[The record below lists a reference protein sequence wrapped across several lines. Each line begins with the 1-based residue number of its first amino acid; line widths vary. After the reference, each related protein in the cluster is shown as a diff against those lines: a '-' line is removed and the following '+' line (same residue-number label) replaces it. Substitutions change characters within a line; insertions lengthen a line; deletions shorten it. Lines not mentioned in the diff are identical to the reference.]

1 MAVSKD
7 PFKGLSEEATC
18 PVCLDYFKDPV
29 IITNCGHH
37 FCRACLLRCFRRR
50 DAKASCPQCRTP
62 FKRSSLLPNRQ
73 LANVVEIAKEFSGQQ
88 GEKRPRV
95 EESVKVCEK
104 HQKPLKLFCK
114 ADETSICEVCG
125 LSKEHQDH
133 EVVPVEDAFQEY
145 KVQVWNCLQTLKKE
159 REKIL
164 GYKAETEKE
173 SQDWLIRTEAEMGK
187 TVAKFRELRH
197 FLKAQE
203 SFLVAQMED
212 VKNEIA
218 RRREEHMTQFSKE
231 LSSLE
236 TLIWEIAEKH
246 QQPASEFFQDI
257 RTTLQRCEKK
267 ETFKD
272 PVVLTTALKWQ
283 VWEFCDLNPFLDNVI
298 KGFTGTLTSG
308 FQLQKA
314 KVTLDPDTAHRNLIL
329 SEDCQSVKYEDN
341 PQVVPDSPERF
352 DLLASILG
360 CHGFTRGRHFWEV
373 DVGSEDGW
381 AVGVARKS
389 VGRKG
394 VITCNP
400 MEGIWEMWKWERDYL
415 ESYAGPPIPVQAL
428 KKEPRRIRVTLN
440 YEGGRVAFYDA
451 ETAALI
457 FEYPPASFFGET
469 LLPFFYAFNK
479 AHLTLC
485 P

>member
-1 MAVSKD
+1 MAASKD

-18 PVCLDYFKDPV
+18 PVCLEYFKDPV

-37 FCRACLLRCFRRR
+37 FCRACLLRCFGRR

-62 FKRSSLLPNRQ
+62 FKRNSLLPNRQ
-73 LANVVEIAKEFSGQQ
+73 LANVVEIAKEFHGQQ

-95 EESVKVCEK
+95 EEVCEK
-104 HQKPLKLFCK
+104 HQEPLKLFCK
-114 ADETSICEVCG
+114 ADETSICEEP
-125 LSKEHQDH
+125 LFSLQ
-133 EVVPVEDAFQEY
+133 
-145 KVQVWNCLQTLKKE
+145 VQVWNCLQTLKKE
-159 REKIL
+159 REKIM
-164 GYKAETEKE
+164 GYRTEMAKE

-203 SFLVAQMED
+203 KRLVAQMED
-212 VKNEIA
+212 VKNEIT
-218 RRREEHMTQFSKE
+218 RIREVHMTQFSKE
-231 LSSLE
+231 LSSLD
-236 TLIWEIAEKH
+236 TLIWEIAEKY

-257 RTTLQRCEKK
+257 RTTLQKYEKK

-283 VWEFCDLNPFLDNVI
+283 IWEFSDLTPFLDNVMKEFI
-298 KGFTGTLTSG
+298 GTLTSG

-314 KVTLDPDTAHRNLIL
+314 KVTLDPDTAHHNLIL

-341 PQVVPDSPERF
+341 HQVLPDRPERF
-352 DLLASILG
+352 DLLASVLG
-360 CHGFTRGRHFWEV
+360 RDGFTTGRHFWEV
-373 DVGSEDGW
+373 HVGSEDGW
-381 AVGVARKS
+381 AVGVAKKS

-394 VITCNP
+394 VITCSP
-400 MEGIWEMWKWERDYL
+400 VEGIWEMWKWERDYK
-415 ESYAGPPIPVQAL
+415 SYAGPPTPVQAL

-440 YEGGRVAFYDA
+440 CEGGRVAFYDA

-457 FEYPPASFFGET
+457 FEYPTASFSGET

-479 AHLTLC
+479 AYLTLC
-485 P
+485 S